1 MHTLQTV
8 ELENKRRKAAQARN
22 PFDPNLWQ
30 QIRENYEAIILE
42 DHAFSEQHNIELTL
56 WQLHYKN
63 IEDFRTGISV
73 ALASSS
79 SSAAQ
84 NVKGPSRPD
93 RIAKQK
99 LQFRT
104 FLSEATGFYHDM
116 ILKIRAKYGLPL
128 GYFSEDQAS
137 HNLTDKDGK
146 KLAEVKKGLVSCHRC
161 LIYLG
166 DLARYKG
173 LYGEGDS
180 KKREYAVASTY
191 YLQAA
196 SLLPASG
203 NPHHQVIP
211 FFPSFSCYFFSKV
224 QLCSTVCL
232 IRLT

>member
-1 MHTLQTV
+1 MHALQTV
-8 ELENKRRKAAQARN
+8 ELEIKRRKAAQSRV
-22 PFDPNLWQ
+22 PSDPNVWQ

-42 DHAFSEQHNIELTL
+42 DHTFSEQHNIEFTL
-56 WQLHYKN
+56 WQLHYKR
-63 IEDFRTGISV
+63 IEEFRSHINAV
-73 ALASSS
+73 LASSS
-79 SSAAQ
+79 SDVAQ

-93 RIAKQK
+93 RIAKLK

-104 FLSEATGFYHDM
+104 FLSEATGFYHDL
-116 ILKIRAKYGLPL
+116 ILKIRSKYGLPL
-128 GYFSEDQAS
+128 GYFPEDQES
-137 HNLTDKDGK
+137 QNLADKDGK

-180 KKREYAVASTY
+180 KNREYAAASSY
-191 YLQAA
+191 YMQAA

-211 FFPSFSCYFFSKV
+211 LFFLFLVIFF
-224 QLCSTVCL
+224 
-232 IRLT
+232 